1 MAKKNQKAKVK
12 KKTTASISFYSKS
25 WLWGVA
31 IAALG
36 FLLYANTLGHDFALD
51 DFSAIKENYVTK
63 QGVAGIPT
71 IWKEHYRFGY
81 WNSPG
86 ELYRPVPLT
95 LFAVEWG
102 LSPDN
107 PSLHHFMNVVL
118 YALTGFLLFGLLHRL
133 LPTYGLVAFLGTA
146 FFMAHPVHT
155 EIVANIKSRDEIL
168 AFLFFILSMS
178 WVWKYAQTDK
188 WLYLFGGVIIYAL
201 ALFSKESAITFLALY
216 PLFLYF
222 FSSRQD
228 GKNQEGTNWKKIG
241 LVTGAMLVPAVI
253 FLLVRNQVLSGF
265 VTGGKVNSVLDNL
278 LAGIDSPIE
287 RIATTILLLGKYLW
301 TMIFPHPLGS
311 DFGYSQITAT
321 GFGDWRVLLSL
332 IAHVGLLGVAI
343 WGVKR
348 KHFLSFCIL
357 FYGITFSIFSNV
369 LLEIGS
375 SFGERFLYI
384 PLLGFTL
391 ALAYGL
397 EYFLN
402 AKKKPTKTSLSLIV
416 GGILIGIYGIK
427 TVLRNP
433 AWYDSYTLYATDIV
447 TAPNSAKLNY
457 HYGLESSKRG
467 QKTTNPSEQ
476 KRFYTDAKLA
486 FNKAISIYPSYGD
499 AYGQLGLTL
508 FREGNYPEALNNY
521 QKSIEH
527 KPNNALVYSNMGM
540 IYFQSND
547 LEKAKSVYQKA
558 VSLDPRF
565 VDARRN
571 LGAVFAMQRNFPAA
585 IEQFQEALKYE
596 PNDATLNQYLGS
608 AFRDSGNESAARP
621 FLDKAVR
628 LSSDLKK

>member
-12 KKTTASISFYSKS
+12 KKTKERVSFYSKS

-31 IAALG
+31 IAVLG

-63 QGVAGIPT
+63 QGVSGIPT

-81 WNSPG
+81 WNSAG
-86 ELYRPVPLT
+86 ELYRPMPLT
-95 LFAVEWG
+95 MFAIEWG
-102 LSPDN
+102 VSPDN
-107 PSLHHFMNVVL
+107 PFIHHMVNVLL
-118 YALTGFLLFGLLHRL
+118 YALTGFLLFGLLYQL

-146 FFMAHPVHT
+146 FFIAHPVHT

-168 AFLFFILSMS
+168 AFLFFILSMT
-178 WVWKYAQTDK
+178 WVWRYAQTDRVG
-188 WLYLFGGVIIYAL
+188 YLLGGVLAYAL

-222 FSSRQD
+222 FTPQHQA
-228 GKNQEGTNWKKIG
+228 KETTNWKKIG
-241 LVTGAMLVPAVI
+241 TVIGAMLVPAVI
-253 FLLVRNQVLSGF
+253 FLVARSQVLSGF

-278 LAGIDSPIE
+278 LAGIDSPVE

-301 TMIFPHPLGS
+301 TLIVPHPLGS
-311 DFGYSQITAT
+311 DFGYDQIAAV

-332 IAHVGLLGVAI
+332 VVHLGLIGVAI
-343 WGVKR
+343 WGLKR

-375 SFGERFLYI
+375 SYGERFLYI

-391 ALAYGL
+391 AVAYGL

-402 AKKKPTKTSLSLIV
+402 AKKRPSKISLSLLV
-416 GGILIGIYGIK
+416 GGILIGLYGIK

-433 AWYDSYTLYATDIV
+433 AWKDSYTLYATDIV
-447 TAPNSAKLNY
+447 TSPNSAKLNY

-467 QKTTNPSEQ
+467 QKSGNSTEQ
-476 KRFYTDAKLA
+476 KQLYTDAKLA
-486 FNKAISIYPSYGD
+486 FNKAIAIYPSYGD

-508 FREGNYPEALNNY
+508 FREGNYPEALKNY
-521 QKSIEH
+521 QKSIEY

-540 IYFQSND
+540 IYFQNND
-547 LEKAKSVYQKA
+547 LEQAKSVYQKA
-558 VSLDPRF
+558 VSIDPRF

-571 LGAVFAMQRNFPAA
+571 LGAVYAMQRNFPAA

-596 PNDATLNQYLGS
+596 PNDPTLNQYLGS
-608 AFRDSGNESAARP
+608 ALRDSGNESAARP
-621 FLDKAVR
+621 FLDKAAR
-628 LSSDLKK
+628 LSSNLRK